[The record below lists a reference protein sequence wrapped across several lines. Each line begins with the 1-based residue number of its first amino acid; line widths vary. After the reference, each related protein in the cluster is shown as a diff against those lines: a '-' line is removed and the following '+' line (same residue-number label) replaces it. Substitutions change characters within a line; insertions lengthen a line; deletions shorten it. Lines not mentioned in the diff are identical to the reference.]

1 MTTSGPYQS
10 QLFNWISRRSRR
22 WQDRASQSLRQVKVA
37 VRWGAQL
44 LLYPIYLLLQTQLG
58 AKLRAVQDW
67 QLLEGAAVNLA
78 DEAALLAVDAPIQTV
93 LQAIQICW
101 DEESLISEGQAPET
115 TAGCVNPAG
124 DLATFRKS
132 QPPAKSTALAATQKL
147 RGIATQLNSR
157 TLVLVTA
164 ANQVLEILTPEQQQE
179 LQQRIVEE
187 LTRYG
192 TQRRSPVQPSLSA
205 LQTPPQIS
213 PLRRRWQQLRIWFQ
227 TRIILKSS
235 HPQASTLTLRRGVNL
250 KPKASLIPKALLA
263 NSTRFGSTI
272 SLRVLAR
279 IDRAVVGLE
288 QHFQPSLRGQQV
300 PESNP
305 RGFLSLRLPFALRL
319 LPKPQDRLGESH
331 LQPSPQTEANPWRL
345 QRLIQA
351 AIDYFWGRS
360 FLRTSV
366 LSGFPAAVAIQSD
379 DSCFNSTSLPSTGL
393 VPESGQAWLTWSD
406 VFGVH
411 PAGIGVDD
419 QASRRSSLGSRA
431 STARQKA
438 DPQPAPGS
446 IPAAAIESRATEI
459 DTEAVFM
466 GYEKH
471 PLEQILQWLD
481 QGLAWLERQ
490 MRMILINLWSFIQGF
505 FGFGKKPEP
514 KPSAPAGVIE
524 IISK

>member
-10 QLFNWISRRSRR
+10 QLFNWVSRRSHR

-58 AKLRAVQDW
+58 AKLRAGQDW

-132 QPPAKSTALAATQKL
+132 QPPAKSAALAATQKL

-164 ANQVLEILTPEQQQE
+164 ANQVLEILTPEQQQY
-179 LQQRIVEE
+179 LQQQIVEE

-213 PLRRRWQQLRIWFQ
+213 PLRRRWQQLRVWFQ
-227 TRIILKSS
+227 TKVI
-235 HPQASTLTLRRGVNL
+235 PASALILRRDANL
-250 KPKASLIPKALLA
+250 KPQVSLMPGTMLP
-263 NSTRFGSTI
+263 NSTRFGLTI
-272 SLRVLAR
+272 SPQVLAR
-279 IDRAVVGLE
+279 IDRAFVVLE
-288 QHFQPSLRGQQV
+288 QYFQPSLRVRQTPQ
-300 PESNP
+300 PQP
-305 RGFLSLRLPFALRL
+305 RGLLRRLSVQLRHMF
-319 LPKPQDRLGESH
+319 KPQELPGETA
-331 LQPSPQTEANPWRL
+331 LQLSSSSGANWRL
-345 QRLIQA
+345 RQLIQA

-366 LSGFPAAVAIQSD
+366 LSGLPGAVAIQSD

-406 VFGVH
+406 VFGAH
-411 PAGIGVDD
+411 PAGIRVDD
-419 QASRRSSLGSRA
+419 QVSRRSSLGSSA
-431 STARQKA
+431 STRRQKA
-438 DPQPAPGS
+438 DPKPAPGS
-446 IPAAAIESRATEI
+446 IPAAEIESKATEI

-524 IISK
+524 MMSK